1 MCKEKFVSDCK
12 EPQHMI
18 EDILVST
25 LVKTIANIY
34 TYCVQN
40 VALEMLKML
49 CYAPTCPGLR
59 QGLMAS

>member
-1 MCKEKFVSDCK
+1 
-12 EPQHMI
+12 MI

-25 LVKTIANIY
+25 LVKTFATIY

-49 CYAPTCPGLR
+49 CYAPTCLGLR

>member
-1 MCKEKFVSDCK
+1 
-12 EPQHMI
+12 MI

-25 LVKTIANIY
+25 LVKTFATIY

-49 CYAPTCPGLR
+49 CYALTCLGLR